1 MTRIVR
7 GLKWLAIGAGLL
19 LLVASI
25 VPFLI
30 PIEHSAAPM
39 PERPFENSLHAEAG
53 GVRVHAQAWPAA
65 SVDGPEQCAFALI
78 HGFAGSTYSWRELA
92 PRLAARGHA
101 VIAVDLPGFGYSDRR
116 NWSVDDG
123 EGVWAVLDATR
134 PGARWCLIGHSMG
147 ARVAAAVSSRQ
158 PGRIDAVVYLGG
170 GPLRRAEPGLRQQV
184 IAGLLR
190 LPPVQRWV
198 AVYADRTQFNVERF
212 TTLLGSAYGRVPTA
226 AEVEGYLA
234 PLQVEGTAAAI
245 LSRMAT
251 ARASVD
257 EASITPLPTLLLWGA
272 VDTWVPPQV
281 AERTRERI
289 PGFDLVM
296 LAGAG
301 HNPMETHVEQ
311 TWQALAAWLDAQA
324 TAAPPDA
331 VIDDAKADPATP
343 SPAPGPA
350 ESAAD

>member
-1 MTRIVR
+1 MTGIVR
-7 GLKWLAIGAGLL
+7 GLKWLAIGVGLL
-19 LLVASI
+19 LLVASV

-30 PIEHSAAPM
+30 PVRHSAAPM
-39 PERPFENSLHAEAG
+39 PDRPFENSLLAEAG

-65 SVDGPEQCAFALI
+65 SVDGPEPCAFALI

-92 PRLAARGHA
+92 PRLAARGHPVVA
-101 VIAVDLPGFGYSDRR
+101 IDLPGFGYSDRR
-116 NWSVDDG
+116 NWPVDDG
-123 EGVWAVLDATR
+123 DGVWAVLEATR

-147 ARVAAAVSSRQ
+147 ARVAAAVASRQ
-158 PGRIDAVVYLGG
+158 PDRIDAVVYLGG
-170 GPLRRAEPGLRQQV
+170 GPLRRAEPGLRQQA
-184 IAGLLR
+184 IAGLMR

-198 AVYADRTQFNVERF
+198 TVYADRTQFNVERF
-212 TTLLGSAYGRVPTA
+212 STLLGSAYGRVPTA

-245 LSRMAT
+245 LGRMAT

-257 EASITPLPTLLLWGA
+257 EAAITSRPTLLLWGA

-301 HNPMETHVEQ
+301 HNPMETHPAE
-311 TWQALAAWLDAQA
+311 TWRALEAWLDTQA
-324 TAAPPDA
+324 TAATPDT
-331 VIDDAKADPATP
+331 VIDDAKADPAAQ
-343 SPAPGPA
+343 SPAPEPA